1 MTLSWKSILYL
12 YICLYTFVST
22 VFFLVGVSGFSAT
35 PYIRAAYILPLL
47 ILTIFYVL
55 KIGGIPKV
63 EGAYARVVKVFVL
76 FIPIWLGIGVSNG
89 GLYLITDFLYGLLFI
104 LIFFVFYGSLRLNE
118 VTQSE
123 FSSVLNKLVLITIGI
138 LDFNFIFGMS
148 PPGLLLVFV
157 SVYIVYRLS
166 MFSDNKYMKLYLLFS
181 VLMLATTGN
190 RGYILSLV
198 VVLVCIVFFVVD
210 RRKMKIIV
218 PTVIIIPIV
227 IWSLFSAYLPSS
239 IERRFTETMHII
251 EHGVSIEN
259 SLAIYQRFYEQ
270 QVVFDTLNENIL
282 LIPFG
287 SGFGATLNMTNS
299 EDDSVMNS
307 QLLGAAKTHN
317 IHFLHA
323 SILYRYGVVGMAI
336 YLMFLCCA
344 VYNLIKYKRNK
355 NHPLFVY
362 FNLYVVAVIAFSVPA
377 SSYLF
382 VDPMLPIS
390 LAASDYFKDRS

>member
-1 MTLSWKSILYL
+1 
-12 YICLYTFVST
+12 
-22 VFFLVGVSGFSAT
+22 
-35 PYIRAAYILPLL
+35 
-47 ILTIFYVL
+47 
-55 KIGGIPKV
+55 
-63 EGAYARVVKVFVL
+63 
-76 FIPIWLGIGVSNG
+76 
-89 GLYLITDFLYGLLFI
+89 
-104 LIFFVFYGSLRLNE
+104 
-118 VTQSE
+118 
-123 FSSVLNKLVLITIGI
+123 
-138 LDFNFIFGMS
+138 
-148 PPGLLLVFV
+148 
-157 SVYIVYRLS
+157 
-166 MFSDNKYMKLYLLFS
+166 
-181 VLMLATTGN
+181 
-190 RGYILSLV
+190 
-198 VVLVCIVFFVVD
+198 
-210 RRKMKIIV
+210 
-218 PTVIIIPIV
+218 
-227 IWSLFSAYLPSS
+227 
-239 IERRFTETMHII
+239 
-251 EHGVSIEN
+251 
-259 SLAIYQRFYEQ
+259 LAIYQRFYEQ